1 MTLKISSHYQ
11 SKENVVKIAE
21 EYCNLIRLS
30 FPSDIEFERIE
41 EIMELAVDDTELNNL
56 LNQVDEK
63 YALEN
68 NLLGDDNLDDSH
80 DDNLDDSH
88 KVSLE
93 SNRDNYLYQDKFNQK
108 NSTKKSDTAS
118 NIVLFPPLVTSH
130 PEKKR
135 NFLKRDI
142 RLVISSFAAV
152 GILAL
157 VGATKLCH
165 FVSNEKTI
173 NSDREMPPPALPVS
187 HASNTEIEMSI
198 CNSNGITNQKIKEY
212 YASFNQLENQVL
224 KQQLPPLKAKSEAR
238 ELQRLAEKQ
247 QRKAEQ
253 NQRHAEA
260 QKKQAEKQHRYDVA
274 QNWEAE
280 AQTSLSESQQWL
292 CLSRQALNLST
303 Y

>member
-1 MTLKISSHYQ
+1 MKLKISSHYQ
-11 SKENVVKIAE
+11 PKENVVKIAE
-21 EYCNLIRLS
+21 EYCTLIRLS
-30 FPSDIEFERIE
+30 SPSDIELERIE
-41 EIMELAVDDTELNNL
+41 KIMELAVDNTELNNL
-56 LNQVDEK
+56 LNQIDEK

-68 NLLGDDNLDDSH
+68 NLLGDDNLDNSS
-80 DDNLDDSH
+80 L
-88 KVSLE
+88 VSLKL
-93 SNRDNYLYQDKFNQK
+93 SWDNYLYKDKYNRK

-118 NIVLFPPLVTSH
+118 NIVLFPHLVTSH

-135 NFLKRDI
+135 KFLKLDMRF
-142 RLVISSFAAV
+142 VISSFAAV

-157 VGATKLCH
+157 VGTTKLYH
-165 FVSNEKTI
+165 FVSNDKTI
-173 NSDREMPPPALPVS
+173 NSDQEMPPPALPVS
-187 HASNTEIEMSI
+187 HASNTKIEMSI
-198 CNSNGITNQKIKEY
+198 CNSNGIPNQKIKEY
-212 YASFNQLENQVL
+212 YASFNQLENRIET
-224 KQQLPPLKAKSEAR
+224 QQLPPLEAKSEAR

-260 QKKQAEKQHRYDVA
+260 QKKQAEKQDRYDVA